1 MRAGTRWATLIVLA
15 PAVAGLG
22 SAPPAEPTAPGID
35 VLSYHV
41 ELSLQE
47 SETSFLGRVL
57 IGIALEEPLPRE
69 LRLDLVGLRVDEVR
83 IDGSEVPFRRDPERL
98 VITLPEEA
106 GAGDE
111 LGVEVHYRGSPR
123 DGLILRRNVRGTS
136 AAFVDNWP
144 NRARF
149 WLPSVDHPSDK
160 ATIRFTVHAPS
171 AWSVVANGRMIGEPR
186 ATAPESLGGAGDR
199 RTWEWESLVPL
210 STYNMVVGA
219 TEFVVRSVGTA
230 ACGRAPASAR
240 ADGCVDVSYWA
251 YPADTAFSA
260 ELFAR
265 APQMV
270 DFFAELVGPFPFEK
284 LANVQSATQFGGMEN
299 ASAIFYSE
307 DGIAQRAMS
316 EGTVS
321 HEIAHQWFG
330 DAVTEAE
337 WSHLWLSEGFATY
350 FGALFFEEVDGVAN
364 FRRRMEENRRAY
376 VSSSVVGQPIVRGE
390 DDLMDLLNDNNYE
403 KGGWVLHMLRGL
415 LGDETFF
422 SGIREYFGRHAGDV
436 ILSEDFQRVMEE
448 VSGRDLGWFFR
459 QWIHEPGYPRIAF
472 STEWFP
478 DLRELEVR
486 IRQEQRAS
494 WPIFRFTADIELDLP
509 DGPQRRSVDVREREQ
524 TFRFSLPGP
533 PRGAMFDPDGWLLKE
548 VVGRR

>member
-1 MRAGTRWATLIVLA
+1 MRAGTRLATLIVLG

-22 SAPPAEPTAPGID
+22 SVPPAKPTIPGLD

-83 IDGSEVPFRRDPERL
+83 IDGSEVTFRRDPERL

-111 LGVEVHYRGSPR
+111 LGVEVHYHGSPR
-123 DGLILRRNVRGTS
+123 DGLIMRRNVRGTR

-186 ATAPESLGGAGDR
+186 ATAPESLGGSGDR

-240 ADGCVDVSYWA
+240 ADRCVDVSYWV

-307 DGIAQRAMS
+307 GAIARRTMS

-350 FGALFFEEVDGVAN
+350 FGALFFEEADGVAN
-364 FRRRMEENRRAY
+364 FRGRMEQNRRAY

-415 LGDETFF
+415 LGDEAFF

-459 QWIHEPGYPRIAF
+459 QWIHEPGYPRIVF
-472 STEWFP
+472 STEWIP

-494 WPIFRFTADIELDLP
+494 WPTFRFTADIELDLP
-509 DGPQRRSVDVREREQ
+509 DGPQRRPVDVREREQ

-548 VVGRR
+548 LVGSR